1 MNRISMIALVLCAL
15 LASTVQA
22 QDPQNPAAG
31 DAAAPGSAPA
41 ALPGEPDPKI
51 VEGIMACLGEGLPE
65 GWKKAWFVMNE
76 IGRSNDSE
84 GATRQFE
91 ATFYY
96 ATDLNDTKGR
106 QFKPCGANRIVEGVI
121 ALNAYLQ
128 PSQRRWGGMTMT
140 FLLDG
145 RYEASYDFTPRKPAP
160 IVKPA
165 AAPAAKKPAT
175 KKKSETPK

>member
-1 MNRISMIALVLCAL
+1 MNRISMIAFVLCAL
-15 LASTVQA
+15 LSFKVQA
-22 QDPQNPAAG
+22 QDPQKPAAG
-31 DAAAPGSAPA
+31 DAAQAGSAPA
-41 ALPGEPDPKI
+41 TPGEPDPKI

-96 ATDLNDTKGR
+96 ATDPSDTKGR

-145 RYEASYDFTPRKPAP
+145 RYEASYDFSPRKPAP

-165 AAPAAKKPAT
+165 AAPAAKPAA
-175 KKKSETPK
+175 KKKSEAPK

>member
-1 MNRISMIALVLCAL
+1 MKKNSLAAVVLGAL
-15 LASTVQA
+15 LAFAVQA
-22 QDPQNPAAG
+22 QDPQKPAAG
-31 DAAAPGSAPA
+31 AAATQEPAVPG
-41 ALPGEPDPKI
+41 PGQEPDPKI

-76 IGRSNDSE
+76 IGRSSDAE

-96 ATDLNDTKGR
+96 ATDPSDTKGK

-145 RYEASYDFTPRKPAP
+145 RYEASYDFSPRKPAP

-165 AAPAAKKPAT
+165 AKPAPKSTAKKKP
-175 KKKSETPK
+175 ETPK

>member
-1 MNRISMIALVLCAL
+1 MIALVPGAL
-15 LASTVQA
+15 LAFAVQA
-22 QDPQNPAAG
+22 QDPQKP
-31 DAAAPGSAPA
+31 AAPGQ
-41 ALPGEPDPKI
+41 EPDPKI

-65 GWKKAWFVMNE
+65 GWKKTWFVMNE
-76 IGRSNDSE
+76 IGRSSDSA

-91 ATFYY
+91 TTFYY
-96 ATDLNDTKGR
+96 ATDPNDSKGR
-106 QFKPCGANRIVEGVI
+106 QFKPCGANRIVDGVI

-145 RYEASYDFTPRKPAP
+145 RYEAAYDFTPRKPAP

-165 AAPAAKKPAT
+165 EPKGKAT
-175 KKKSETPK
+175 AKKKSETSK